1 MAKRIIKENEVKDDV
16 SKKTLNEELNN
27 KNSKSVNENEKNII
41 RKPKSK
47 KTTNKKVIKK
57 QVSPKPE
64 QKVEQKPEQKSS
76 TPSVKPE
83 EKKEVKLILKSELEK
98 TNESK
103 PQPSKAEEPKQPL
116 PKKKAKA
123 PRKKQVSPK
132 PEQKLEQKPE
142 QKSSTPSVKAEE
154 KKEVKLILKSE
165 LEKTNESKPQP
176 SKAEEPKKINNLS
189 TNQTSNKV
197 HQKNVSNTKNNH
209 NKSNQNKNSENYSR
223 PIVKEKKEVKPKIP
237 ALPLN
242 QEFLIP
248 TLKRRDSYFKN
259 LFKSINDFLVK
270 DLYLDNDLK
279 IVIGVSGGCDSVVL
293 FDILANLSIENKYQ
307 LYIAHY
313 DHSLRKESFKDMEY
327 VRDLA
332 KKYNVKFFT
341 KKENVKDYANKK
353 SMSVEEAARV
363 LRYEFFEEITEKV
376 EASFLALAHNAN
388 DSAET
393 FFINLFRGTG
403 LSGLSG
409 IPQKRPL
416 NKDVTIIRPIINL
429 SRKEVEEYA
438 SKRELIWVEDI
449 TNKMNIYLRNKIRN
463 ELLPFIQETF
473 DKDIVNSVN
482 KTSKL
487 INAADVFI
495 YHKVK
500 KYVTDV
506 IIEKKTSYIE
516 IDLRKLFLY
525 DDFVKAEIVG
535 LILKNNFEFIN
546 VTQNILKNIL
556 NLYYLEPGANF
567 PINDKLIAYKDR
579 DTIFIAR
586 NQLFRDKSVTIDII
600 GEFRFE
606 NKIFKLSKVPK
617 TKINYD
623 DAPNIEYFD
632 MDYMP
637 DKLEI
642 RHIKDGDKFTPL
654 GMTGRMKVNDYLTNN
669 KIPLLKKKD
678 ILVLTDRVNI
688 IWLCEHRIADKYKIN
703 PLTKK
708 VLKIEIL
715 EKK

>member
-1 MAKRIIKENEVKDDV
+1 M
-16 SKKTLNEELNN
+16 
-27 KNSKSVNENEKNII
+27 
-41 RKPKSK
+41 
-47 KTTNKKVIKK
+47 
-57 QVSPKPE
+57 
-64 QKVEQKPEQKSS
+64 
-76 TPSVKPE
+76 
-83 EKKEVKLILKSELEK
+83 
-98 TNESK
+98 
-103 PQPSKAEEPKQPL
+103 
-116 PKKKAKA
+116 
-123 PRKKQVSPK
+123 
-132 PEQKLEQKPE
+132 
-142 QKSSTPSVKAEE
+142 
-154 KKEVKLILKSE
+154 
-165 LEKTNESKPQP
+165 
-176 SKAEEPKKINNLS
+176 
-189 TNQTSNKV
+189 
-197 HQKNVSNTKNNH
+197 
-209 NKSNQNKNSENYSR
+209 
-223 PIVKEKKEVKPKIP
+223 KEKKEVKPKIP

-567 PINDKLIAYKDR
+567 PINDKLTAYKDR

-654 GMTGRMKVNDYLTNN
+654 GMTGRIKVNDYLTNN